1 MDQINLFFEP
11 LFRFLESIPQAGLW
25 YTNTIRFVMPFLAL
39 GVLIDVLRSLLRVE
53 NPTETW
59 GYLETP
65 EGEQLPIAHWEN
77 TLGRAPSSDVVLSY
91 PSVSRTHA
99 GLIRDDEG
107 EWTITDLGSKGGT
120 LVNGEEVGAKP
131 PSTQGIPW
139 NWAAWNCSS
148 CRCPTRKNSGRSPS
162 GGRKAARCLP
172 GARW

>member
-1 MDQINLFFEP
+1 MDQINLLFEP
-11 LFRFLESIPQAGLW
+11 LFDFLESVPQAGPW

-53 NPTETW
+53 NPAETW

-65 EGEQLPIAHWEN
+65 EGEQLPITHWEN

-99 GLIRDDEG
+99 GLIRDDAG

-120 LVNGEEVGAKP
+120 LVNGEEVEGKTPNHPGDTLELGGVELLFLPVPHEEKQREIAK
-131 PSTQGIPW
+131 
-139 NWAAWNCSS
+139 
-148 CRCPTRKNSGRSPS
+148 RRK
-162 GGRKAARCLP
+162 KAAQCLP
-172 GARW
+172 GAPW

>member
-53 NPTETW
+53 NPAETW

-107 EWTITDLGSKGGT
+107 
-120 LVNGEEVGAKP
+120 
-131 PSTQGIPW
+131 
-139 NWAAWNCSS
+139 
-148 CRCPTRKNSGRSPS
+148 
-162 GGRKAARCLP
+162 
-172 GARW
+172 